1 MALSTLQRETLF
13 RRLGLLLQGGLPL
26 LTALEALG
34 RQTRG
39 ETGAV
44 CTALASSLRRGSSL
58 SRALHRQ
65 RAQVGDLACVL
76 AEAGELSGQLAPVF
90 QQLAVFYQKKR
101 ENQRALVQAAL
112 YPALVLGITAL
123 LGLYFL
129 WGILPLFGDL
139 YSSLHVPLSP
149 GLGFFLALSRLLHRW
164 PWLLPLGLGAFFVLI
179 RLLWQ
184 HRAALLLRCPGV
196 DRLNRRFWEIR
207 YLRLLS
213 LLLRGGLALDDAL
226 PRAQQLLPAG
236 PLRLTA
242 SRLIR
247 QVLAGRPFS
256 HCARDG
262 SRLFS
267 PLTVEFLALGEES
280 GNLSGLL
287 TEAAH
292 ILEQDFQSRLKQLRT
307 LLEPALLLT
316 LALGCGGMLLFLLTP
331 LFELMNGISFL

>member
-39 ETGAV
+39 ETGVV
-44 CTALASSLRRGSSL
+44 CNALASSLRRGSSL

-76 AEAGELSGQLAPVF
+76 AEGGELSGQLAQVF

-112 YPALVLGITAL
+112 YPALVLCITGL
-123 LGLYFL
+123 MGLYFL

-139 YSSLHVPLSP
+139 YTSLHVPVSP
-149 GLGFFLALSRLLHRW
+149 GLGFFLALSHWLHRW
-164 PWLLPLGLGAFFVLI
+164 PWLLPLGLLSLCVLA
-179 RLLWQ
+179 RCAWQ
-184 HRAALLLRCPGV
+184 HRSTLLLRCPGI

-242 SRLIR
+242 SRLSR

-256 HCARDG
+256 HCAREG

-267 PLTVEFLALGEES
+267 PLTVEFLPWGRK
-280 GNLSGLL
+280 
-287 TEAAH
+287 AATCPGCLRRRPTFWNR
-292 ILEQDFQSRLKQLRT
+292 ISR
-307 LLEPALLLT
+307 A
-316 LALGCGGMLLFLLTP
+316 A
-331 LFELMNGISFL
+331 

>member
-26 LTALEALG
+26 LSALEALG
-34 RQTRG
+34 RQGSG
-39 ETGAV
+39 ETGRV
-44 CTALASSLRRGSSL
+44 CSLLAAQLRRGSSL
-58 SRALHRQ
+58 SQALHRQ
-65 RAQVGDLACVL
+65 RTQVGDLAWVL
-76 AEAGELSGQLAPVF
+76 AEGGELSGQLPAVF

-101 ENQRALVQAAL
+101 ENQKALLQASL
-112 YPALVLGITAL
+112 YPALVLGITGL

-129 WGILPLFGDL
+129 WSILPLFGDL
-139 YSSLHVPLSP
+139 YASLHLPMSP
-149 GLGFFLALSRLLHRW
+149 GLRFFLSLSRLLHGR
-164 PWLLPLGLGAFFVLI
+164 PWLLPVGLLAAAFLL
-179 RLLWQ
+179 RLAWQ
-184 HRAALLLRCPGV
+184 RRSRWLLRCPGLTS
-196 DRLNRRFWEIR
+196 LNRKFWEIR
-207 YLRLLS
+207 YLGLLS

-226 PRAQQLLPAG
+226 PRASRLLPAG

-242 SRLIR
+242 SRLSR
-247 QVLAGRPFS
+247 QVVAGRPFS
-256 HCARDG
+256 HCAREGD
-262 SRLFS
+262 RLFS

-287 TEAAH
+287 MEAAC
-292 ILEQDFQSRLKQLRT
+292 ILEQDFQSRLKQLKT

>member
-26 LTALEALG
+26 LPALEALG
-34 RQTRG
+34 RQCGG
-39 ETGAV
+39 ETGRV
-44 CTALASSLRRGSSL
+44 CAALATALRRGSSL
-58 SRALHRQ
+58 SQALHRQ

-76 AEAGELSGQLAPVF
+76 AEGGELSGQLAPVF

-112 YPALVLGITAL
+112 YPGLVLGITGL

-129 WGILPLFGDL
+129 WSILPLFGDL
-139 YSSLHVPLSP
+139 YGSLHVPMSP
-149 GLGFFLALSRLLHRW
+149 GLRLFLALSRLLHQW
-164 PWLLPLGLGAFFVLI
+164 PWLLPAGLVALFGLA
-179 RLLWQ
+179 RALWQ
-184 HRAALLLRCPGV
+184 RRTRLLLRCPGFTG
-196 DRLNRRFWEIR
+196 LNRKFWEIR

-226 PRAQQLLPAG
+226 PRASQLLPAG

-242 SRLIR
+242 SRLCR
-247 QVLAGRPFS
+247 QVVAGRPFS
-256 HCARDG
+256 HCAREG
-262 SRLFS
+262 TRLFS

-292 ILEQDFQSRLKQLRT
+292 ILDQDFQSRLKQLRT

-331 LFELMNGISFL
+331 LFELMNGVSFL